1 MPPQST
7 PAASPTLHAWL
18 LGGIIFL
25 APALGYPGEL
35 VLQDTL
41 KSAVVA
47 LGTLGA
53 AVVFLWQRHRGAQ
66 TVRWHGLVLLPLALM
81 AYAIGS
87 MAWSHTYLAGVEAV
101 RWGILALLLW
111 LGLNTLTRE
120 NLPTL
125 LVGIHA
131 GAVVASLWVALQF
144 WWALGWFP
152 QAAPPAS
159 TFANRNFFAEYAVS
173 ALPFSVLWLAQS
185 PATRWLPARALTVA
199 LVVLALLMTGTRSA
213 LVTLLVLLPFLAVV
227 AWRFWRQ
234 LTCARWGRIHLGA
247 VGTALLA
254 GVLGL
259 GSLPTHNPAIA
270 SEGHGTTALQ
280 RALARTSSMALPNEY
295 TEGSFSVR
303 ASMWK
308 STARIVMDR
317 PWTGVGAGAW
327 EVQIPLYQGANNS
340 LETDYYAHNETLQ
353 LLGEYG
359 LPVGGLFLAVLLA
372 TLLLAGGNIWQL
384 GGVCDADADA
394 DASTSVWP
402 EGPARAAA
410 LASLSALLLVGN
422 AGFPWHL
429 ASTGALFMLSLAV
442 LVAADARSVRWG
454 PFAVRSAV
462 ALCGVSLALG
472 VHITQQAMQAERAIV
487 GAIQLSNK
495 ALRDREPAPPALLL
509 RLREGVAINPHYRK
523 LTILAAD
530 QMLRLGDLEGALWA
544 TESVVASRPHIPDL
558 WANLV
563 LLHHHFGHRAQAQAA
578 WEELHRLQPE
588 ALRTQAMAVLLK
600 QERT

>member
-1 MPPQST
+1 MPPLST
-7 PAASPTLHAWL
+7 PAASPTLPAWL

-47 LGTLGA
+47 LGALAAALVFFWQRRGA
-53 AVVFLWQRHRGAQ
+53 AL
-66 TVRWHGLVLLPLALM
+66 TLRWHGLVLLPLALM
-81 AYAIGS
+81 AYALGS

-111 LGLNTLTRE
+111 LGLNTATRDS
-120 NLPTL
+120 LPTL
-125 LVGIHA
+125 LAGIHA

-144 WWALGWFP
+144 WFALGWFP

-173 ALPFSVLWLAQS
+173 ALPFSALWLVQS
-185 PATRWLPARALTVA
+185 PAARWLPARALTVA
-199 LVVLALLMTGTRSA
+199 LVMLALLMTGTRSA
-213 LVTLLVLLPFLAVV
+213 LVTLLVVVPVLALL

-234 LTCARWGRIHLGA
+234 LACAHWGRARRFA
-247 VGTALLA
+247 VGTALLV

-259 GSLPTHNPAIA
+259 GSVPTHNPAIA

-280 RALARTSSMALPNEY
+280 RALARTSSVTLPAEY

-308 STARIVMDR
+308 STARMVMDR

-372 TLLLAGGNIWQL
+372 ALLLSAGHTWQMAAD
-384 GGVCDADADA
+384 GGAEA
-394 DASTSVWP
+394 P
-402 EGPARAAA
+402 LRAMA
-410 LASLSALLLVGN
+410 LASLMALLLVSN

-429 ASTGALFMLSLAV
+429 ASTGALFMLALAI
-442 LVAADARSVRWG
+442 LVAPDARAVTW
-454 PFAVRSAV
+454 PPIAVRSAM
-462 ALCGVSLALG
+462 ALCGMGLALG
-472 VHITQQAMQAERAIV
+472 LFITQRAVQAERAIV

-495 ALRDREPAPPALLL
+495 ALRNKEPAPPALLQ

-530 QMLRLGDLEGALWA
+530 QLLRLGDLEGALWA
-544 TESVVASRPHIPDL
+544 TESVVASRPHIATHP
-558 WANLV
+558 
-563 LLHHHFGHRAQAQAA
+563 
-578 WEELHRLQPE
+578 
-588 ALRTQAMAVLLK
+588 
-600 QERT
+600 